1 MVGGEIRVTLNLG
14 DIAILQMNQYPT
26 TAMAGATIGLDYLF
40 SGKLTHQTIA
50 LSLTGVYAPSCRT
63 NQEGYVPNINRI
75 ALYHLRYEL
84 LNVWGG
90 LTFEFRP
97 AIPDCTIRRI
107 VQYSVRTS
115 SLFPLC

>member
-14 DIAILQMNQYPT
+14 DIAILQMNQYST
-26 TAMAGATIGLDYLF
+26 TAMAGATISLDYLF
-40 SGKLTHQTIA
+40 PDRFSHQTIT

-84 LNVWGG
+84 LNVWRG
-90 LTFEFRP
+90 LTF
-97 AIPDCTIRRI
+97 T
-107 VQYSVRTS
+107 
-115 SLFPLC
+115 L